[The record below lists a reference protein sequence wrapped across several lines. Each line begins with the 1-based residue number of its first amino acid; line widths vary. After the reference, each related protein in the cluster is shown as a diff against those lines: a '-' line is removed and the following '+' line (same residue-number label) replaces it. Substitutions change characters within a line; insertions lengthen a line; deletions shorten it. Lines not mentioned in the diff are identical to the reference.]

1 MVPTGRVFR
10 PGTRGRPPPS
20 VDGMNDTR
28 PVSAE
33 QLMSTPV
40 VGVTAEHSLAAAWTA
55 MHDQHVHHLV
65 VLDEYG
71 LSAVLDDRTVL
82 AEWPA
87 GGPDAPHRRLVGDV
101 VQHGVRC
108 VGPEEP
114 ASAVARIMAEDR
126 CDAVP
131 VVSRS
136 GIVLGLVTAADVVAA
151 VAREAVVVAPRV
163 GWCEHGDR
171 D

>member
-1 MVPTGRVFR
+1 
-10 PGTRGRPPPS
+10 
-20 VDGMNDTR
+20 MNDTS

-40 VGVTAEHSLAAAWTA
+40 VGVTADHSLAAAWAA
-55 MHDQHVHHLV
+55 MHEQHVHHLV

-87 GGPDAPHRRLVGDV
+87 SGPEAPHRRLVRDV

-108 VGPEEP
+108 VGPDEP
-114 ASAVARIMAEDR
+114 AAAVARVMTESR

-131 VVSRS
+131 VVSRN
-136 GIVLGLVTAADVVAA
+136 GMVLGLVTATDLVAA
-151 VAREAVVVAPRV
+151 VAREAVVVAP
-163 GWCEHGDR
+163 
-171 D
+171 

>member
-1 MVPTGRVFR
+1 
-10 PGTRGRPPPS
+10 
-20 VDGMNDTR
+20 MNATH

-40 VGVTAEHSLAAAWTA
+40 VGVTSEHSLAAAWAA
-55 MHDQHVHHLV
+55 MRESRVRHLA

-71 LSAVLDDRTVL
+71 LSAILDDRTVL

-87 GGPDAPHRRLVGDV
+87 GGPDAPHRRKVGDV
-101 VQHGVRC
+101 VRHGVRS
-108 VGPEEP
+108 VSPDEP
-114 ASAVARIMAEDR
+114 AAAVARVMVESH

-131 VVSRS
+131 VITRS
-136 GIVLGLVTAADVVAA
+136 GVILGLVTATDLVSAI
-151 VAREAVVVAPRV
+151 AREAVSVAPGV
-163 GWCEHGDR
+163 GSCEHGDR

>member
-1 MVPTGRVFR
+1 
-10 PGTRGRPPPS
+10 
-20 VDGMNDTR
+20 MNDTH

-40 VGVTAEHSLAAAWTA
+40 VGVTAEHSLAAAWAA
-55 MHDQHVHHLV
+55 MRESRVHHLV

-71 LSAVLDDRTVL
+71 LAAILDDRTVL

-87 GGPDAPHRRLVGDV
+87 GGPEAPHRRQVGEV
-101 VQHGVRC
+101 VRPGVRC
-108 VGPEEP
+108 VGADEP
-114 ASAVARIMAEDR
+114 AAAVARVMAESQ

-131 VVSRS
+131 VVDRR
-136 GIVLGLVTAADVVAA
+136 GVVLGLVTATDLVAA
-151 VAREAVVVAPRV
+151 VARDAVSVAP
-163 GWCEHGDR
+163 GLGSCEHDDR